1 MIKVL
6 VDTMVSLNEQIE
18 LQQAEV
24 LKAQKTL
31 TQLIEDRSHM
41 ADMLD
46 SGRNEGTLYVVDKLA
61 LGYVIIRKK
70 AVDF

>member
-1 MIKVL
+1 MSKVL
-6 VDTMVSLNEQIE
+6 VDTMAALTEQIE

-31 TQLIEDRSHM
+31 TQLMGDRSCM
-41 ADMLD
+41 ADLLG
-46 SGRNEGTLYVVDKLA
+46 SGRSEGTLYVIDKLA

-70 AVDF
+70 L